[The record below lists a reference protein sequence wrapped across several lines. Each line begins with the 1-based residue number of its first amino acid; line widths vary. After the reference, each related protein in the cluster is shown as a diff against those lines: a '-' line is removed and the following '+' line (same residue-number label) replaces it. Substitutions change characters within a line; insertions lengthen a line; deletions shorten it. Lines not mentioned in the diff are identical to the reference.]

1 MIAVI
6 DYGMG
11 NLRSVEKAL
20 ARLGFA
26 VKVTSSKTDIAKA
39 KGLVLPGVGAFGDA
53 MSELKKRDLVKPIT
67 DAIHAKKP
75 YLGICLGLQL
85 LFTQSEEKGLHKGFG
100 IIKGSVIRF
109 PEERFRKENRK
120 IPHMGWNQ
128 IERSRRHIR
137 SSTKH
142 AAGCPLL
149 EGIPDGGYF
158 YFVHSYYP
166 KPEDDSLI
174 LTTTEYGVRF
184 ASSVCKANIYATQFH
199 PEKSQALGLR
209 ILENF
214 GKLCL

>member
-20 ARLGFA
+20 TRLGFEA
-26 VKVTSSKTDIAKA
+26 RVTSYKADIAKA

-53 MSELKKRDLVKPIT
+53 MSGLKRRDLIKPIA

-85 LFTQSEEKGLHKGFG
+85 LFSESEEKGSHRGLGV
-100 IIKGSVIRF
+100 IRGSVVRF
-109 PEERFRKENRK
+109 SEERFRKEKRK

-128 IERSRRHIR
+128 IERSYHHIR

-142 AAGCPLL
+142 KTGCPLL

-166 KPEDDSLI
+166 KPEDQSVV
-174 LTTTEYGVRF
+174 LTNTEYGVRF
-184 ASSVCKANIYATQFH
+184 ASSIWKNNIYATQFH
-199 PEKSQALGLR
+199 PEKSQTLGLQM
-209 ILENF
+209 LENF